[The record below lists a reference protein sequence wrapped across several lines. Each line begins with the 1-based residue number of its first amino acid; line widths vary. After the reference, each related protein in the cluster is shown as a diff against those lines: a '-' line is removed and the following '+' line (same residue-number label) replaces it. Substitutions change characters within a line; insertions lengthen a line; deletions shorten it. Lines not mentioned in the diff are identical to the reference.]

1 MQWSVAWFI
10 GPIALF
16 VIRDQWKKTNDRKR
30 NIAKSAA
37 LASEKDVVLAR
48 LDDLPAWVLIFFN
61 TIIELSK
68 YIPNVKIRVYYTKQP
83 FL

>member
-16 VIRDQWKKTNDRKR
+16 VIRDQWKKANDRKR

-48 LDDLPAWVLIFFN
+48 LDDLPAWV
-61 TIIELSK
+61 IIV
-68 YIPNVKIRVYYTKQP
+68 ITKII
-83 FL
+83 